1 MPLKLTRRQFGGAAA
16 ALTAAATTGLS
27 MGAAQAAT
35 NLKYGNAG
43 NPNSVS
49 NRFAAKYFAAVEE
62 RTGGEIT
69 AEIFA
74 GNLGLGEKDL
84 LEGMALGTIDFY
96 SGAFTGTREFDIFY
110 TAYMFRD
117 DEHAGRVANGTLRD
131 AASAVLESRY
141 GARYIGVG
149 RAGPWTLFLNKKIDT
164 FEGLRGLKIR
174 APQIEGVVAGLEHLG
189 AEPTII
195 PFNEVKTALQQGVV
209 DGMATLADL
218 AISQGFFEVVK
229 YMTRNDFGTGLDKW
243 MISLRAWDQLTA
255 EQQQIMVD
263 TFDELEETEYY
274 LDAKNRLPTIHDE
287 WEQKNGAGSILDL
300 DPTAAEEAMAPLNKR
315 LADEVYGDGTWD
327 IIVNS

>member
-1 MPLKLTRRQFGGAAA
+1 MAIKVTRRRFNLGMAAVAGVSAVGLPGTSRA
-16 ALTAAATTGLS
+16 AV
-27 MGAAQAAT
+27 

-49 NRFAAKYFAAVEE
+49 NRFAVKYFAEVER
-62 RTGGEIT
+62 RTNGEVT

-84 LEGMALGTIDFY
+84 IEGMALGTIDVY
-96 SGAFTGTREFDIFY
+96 SGAFTGTREFDILY

-117 DEHAGRVANGTLRD
+117 DEHAGRVANGSLRD
-131 AASAVLESRY
+131 KASAVLESLY

-149 RAGPWTLFLNKKIDT
+149 RAGPWALFLNEKVDG
-164 FEGLRGLKIR
+164 FDGLKGLKIR

-189 AEPTII
+189 AEPTVI

-243 MISLRAWDQLTA
+243 MIAVRSWDRLSE
-255 EQQQIMVD
+255 EQQQIMLD
-263 TFDELEETEYY
+263 TFNELEETDYY
-274 LDAKNRLPTIHDE
+274 LDAKNRLPTIHEE
-287 WEQKNGAGSILDL
+287 WEQRNGPGSVLDL
-300 DPTAAEEAMAPLNKR
+300 DATAAQAAMAPLNQR
-315 LADEVYGDGTWD
+315 LADEVYGAGTWD
-327 IIVNS
+327 VIAGS